1 MGVYRGDLDCGR
13 PVDRVVARF
22 ALGFCVL
29 IRVLS
34 CNLLGGRVS
43 HAALRSI
50 LERHR
55 IDVACAQELDATLS
69 KTLARVLPEGKLA
82 PDARGRGLGI
92 AGRRPVSVNPL
103 LLGCRDGLVA
113 TLSPSDWPQLRR
125 PIEIVNVHILAPHTW
140 PYFPRRGRRS
150 EQVRRLV
157 DYLDASPST
166 ARAVVGDFNATPWWP
181 AYRAV
186 AARCRDAVAELH
198 ARPPRTWPNAVG
210 LPALL
215 RIDHCFV
222 AGMRA
227 ERSERIP
234 LPGSDHYGLC
244 VDLVEIDA

>member
-1 MGVYRGDLDCGR
+1 MAHS
-13 PVDRVVARF
+13 P
-22 ALGFCVL
+22 LGFCIL

-34 CNLLGGRVS
+34 CNLFEGRTAPSELG
-43 HAALRSI
+43 SI
-50 LERHR
+50 LERYR

-69 KTLARVLPEGKLA
+69 KTLALALPEGKLA

-92 AGRRPVSVNPL
+92 VGRRPLSVNPL
-103 LLGCRDGLVA
+103 PLGCRDGLVA
-113 TLSPSDWPQLRR
+113 SLSPSDWPELRR

-140 PYFPRRGRRS
+140 PYFPRRERRA

-157 DYLDASPST
+157 DYLAASPST
-166 ARAVVGDFNATPWWP
+166 PRAVVGDFNATPWWP

-186 AARCRDAVAELH
+186 AARCRDAVAELQAH
-198 ARPPRTWPNAVG
+198 PPRTWPNLSAVG

-215 RIDHCFV
+215 RIDHCFA

-244 VDLVEIDA
+244 VDLVEVDE